1 MRPERV
7 TAALPRAATTDG
19 QAGLDALVADPA
31 HALIGSDFDGTL
43 SPIVS
48 DPAAAYAHPGAIAAL
63 RRLAGA
69 VGTLAVITGRPVA
82 QAVELGDLASVP
94 GLIVLG
100 HYGWERWEGGR
111 VVAPAA
117 PPGVAAVRRDLP
129 GVLAAAGAPEG
140 TRIEDKGHALA
151 VHTRG
156 TADPDAALAR
166 LRGPL
171 LALAEQAGL
180 TVEPGRQVIELRPPG
195 MDKGVAL
202 RELSA
207 ERAARS
213 VMYCG
218 DDLGD
223 LAAFAAVRALRAD
236 GIPGLNV
243 LSAAPESEVPRE
255 EADLPVDGPDGI
267 AIFLALL
274 ADALQPQP

>member
-48 DPAAAYAHPGAIAAL
+48 DPAAAYAHPGAIATL

-69 VGTLAVITGRPVA
+69 IGTLAVITGRPVA

-255 EADLPVDGPDGI
+255 EADLLVDGPDGI

>member
-1 MRPERV
+1 VRPDRV
-7 TAALPRAATTDG
+7 TAGLPRAATADG

-31 HALIGSDFDGTL
+31 HALIASDFDGTL
-43 SPIVS
+43 SPIVA

-69 VGTLAVITGRPVA
+69 VGTVAVITGRPVA
-82 QAVELGDLASVP
+82 QAAELGDLASVP

-100 HYGWERWEGGR
+100 HYGWERWEDGR
-111 VVAPAA
+111 VLAPAA

-156 TADPDAALAR
+156 TADPDAALAL

-171 LALAEQAGL
+171 LALAERAGL

-223 LAAFAAVRALRAD
+223 LAAFAAVRVLRAD
-236 GIPGLNV
+236 GVPGLNV
-243 LSAAPESEVPRE
+243 LSAAPESEVPPE
-255 EADLPVDGPDGI
+255 EADLPVDGPTGI
-267 AIFLALL
+267 ATFLTAL
-274 ADALQPQP
+274 ADAIQKQL

>member
-202 RELSA
+202 RDLSE

-213 VMYCG
+213 VMFCG

-236 GIPGLNV
+236 GVPGLNV
-243 LSAAPESEVPRE
+243 LSAAPESEVPGE
-255 EADLPVDGPDGI
+255 EADLPLDGPDGI
-267 AIFLALL
+267 AAFLTLL
-274 ADALQPQP
+274 ADALPPQP

>member
-1 MRPERV
+1 MSSERV
-7 TAALPRAATTDG
+7 TAGLPRAATAEG
-19 QAGLDALVADPA
+19 QAGLDALAAAPA
-31 HALIGSDFDGTL
+31 HALIASDFDGTL

-111 VVAPAA
+111 VLAPAA

-129 GVLAAAGAPEG
+129 GVLKAAGAPEG
-140 TRIEDKGHALA
+140 TRTEDKGHALA

-171 LALAEQAGL
+171 LALAERSGL

-202 RELSA
+202 RELAA

-213 VMYCG
+213 VMFCG

-236 GIPGLNV
+236 GIPGVNV
-243 LSAAPESEVPRE
+243 VSAAPESEVPPE
-255 EADLPVDGPDGI
+255 EADLLVNGPDGI
-267 AIFLALL
+267 AALL
-274 ADALQPQP
+274 TTLADVVRGKL

>member
-171 LALAEQAGL
+171 QTLAEQAGL

-236 GIPGLNV
+236 GIHGLNV
-243 LSAAPESEVPRE
+243 LSAAPESDVPRE

-267 AIFLALL
+267 ATFLALL
-274 ADALQPQP
+274 ADALHPDP